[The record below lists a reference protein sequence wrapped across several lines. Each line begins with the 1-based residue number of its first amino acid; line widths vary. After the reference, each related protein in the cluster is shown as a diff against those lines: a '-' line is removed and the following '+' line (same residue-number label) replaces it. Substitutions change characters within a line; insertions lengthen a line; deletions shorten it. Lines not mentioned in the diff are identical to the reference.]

1 MNVDELIDREV
12 AAALVATGYGSVV
25 YPQGPEGVAEFRA
38 NRVAVTAMRNL
49 PTA

>member
-25 YPQGPEGVAEFRA
+25 YPLEPEGVAAFRA
-38 NRVAVTAMRNL
+38 SRPAIVV
-49 PTA
+49 PIDPVKG